1 MAITNKVIIRY
12 TKKLDI
18 KCRLNVGPKFL
29 DTKKQKLSKKLCI
42 THLERAKQ
50 LNKLWNSMQTSSESK
65 LHVMNEVLYDKLK
78 RN

>member
-18 KCRLNVGPKFL
+18 KYRLNVGLKFL
-29 DTKKQKLSKKLCI
+29 DTKKQKLKEKLYRI
-42 THLERAKQ
+42 HLECAKQ
-50 LNKLWNSMQTSSESK
+50 WNKLWNSIQTSSESK
-65 LHVMNEVLYDKLK
+65 LHAMNEVLYDKLK